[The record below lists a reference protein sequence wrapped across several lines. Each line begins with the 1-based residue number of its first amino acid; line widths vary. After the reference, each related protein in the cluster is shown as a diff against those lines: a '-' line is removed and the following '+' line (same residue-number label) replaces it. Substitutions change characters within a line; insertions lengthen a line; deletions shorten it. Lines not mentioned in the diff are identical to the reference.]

1 MGLFYQSFKMLA
13 NEIIAEE
20 MVLGDSPG

>member
-13 NEIIAEE
+13 NEIFAEE